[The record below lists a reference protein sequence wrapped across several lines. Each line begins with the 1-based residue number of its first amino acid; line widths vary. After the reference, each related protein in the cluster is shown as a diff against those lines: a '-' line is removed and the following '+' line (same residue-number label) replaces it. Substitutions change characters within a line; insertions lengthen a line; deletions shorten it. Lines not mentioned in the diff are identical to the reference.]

1 MSDKERLN
9 LLKDVAGTKV
19 YEQKRSES
27 TRIMEETGQ
36 QLNLYQR
43 IWLTSYSDNKRGKI
57 GELLTYIE
65 DRLTELEEEKEE
77 LKEYQDKDKERRCLE
92 YALHQREL
100 EDVTASLD
108 IVRLHTEES
117 MHC

>member
-1 MSDKERLN
+1 MS
-9 LLKDVAGTKV
+9 A
-19 YEQKRSES
+19 
-27 TRIMEETGQ
+27 
-36 QLNLYQR
+36 
-43 IWLTSYSDNKRGKI
+43 DNKRDKI

-100 EDVTASLD
+100 EDVTAALD
-108 IVRLHTEES
+108 QVGDES
-117 MHC
+117 YETICC